1 LSGLIE
7 EGGDELMAEILIG
20 SPFTHY
26 LKSYRS
32 HNEFKNCLTV
42 PDRNLAAGRQR
53 EANSLGAF
61 VEKLKVSA

>member
-1 LSGLIE
+1 
-7 EGGDELMAEILIG
+7 MAEILIG

-32 HNEFKNCLTV
+32 HNEFKNSLTV

-53 EANSLGAF
+53 EADSLGAF
-61 VEKLKVSA
+61 VEKLKVPA